1 MERAEREQDEDRR
14 ESPDDPQRGAE
25 LISDVSESQQ
35 AAFTD
40 SEGDETRR
48 DDEEAVDDDDDDDD
62 DDDEDEDDELIVL
75 DPEHPLMKRF
85 QSALKKHLTEQLERL
100 ELKLQEKVM
109 EEQMEKSR
117 YEQLC
122 TILYSEQRD
131 LATLQ
136 ASLEIL
142 QENRAKAASDRRQA
156 EEQLEITRNEYRS
169 ITEQVKKEHTKVSEL
184 QSEVDTFARRLI
196 YMQEVTSDLHSEVAA
211 MKNTKNKAQAEKR
224 QAEEQKL
231 QQDLYVE
238 RLIKQVEKLREQI
251 ALYEV
256 QTLAQTKDKEAAR
269 DALAEAQLELDSIVV
284 EKKQILQQLDSSMI
298 EMKRRDEA
306 YTTMQEALRSAN
318 HELRALDTEL
328 EGFNRSITQ
337 EQEKNEVLTVMVN
350 RAELNRDTY
359 RKLLT
364 QIGTKKEALQKL
376 CTTYTRTLQETEKS
390 LTSVTTECSVRQSEL
405 TILTKQIEKEACVRM
420 ELEEKIMRKM
430 QEQLTHDSSAKHTH
444 HLTMTIMAQHREKE
458 GQLAKVKG
466 DSAAVTLEV
475 SEVALRLEALS
486 RLQLEQEQEVKERN
500 QLLLTKEAAVT
511 KLISTIERNQATISM
526 YNKKIEQIRAST
538 GHEDLGPLEIEVRA
552 LNKQLEE
559 LGAEKKEQ
567 HQSWLWQQGELV
579 RLRQEKQAQSSATQT
594 LNTQLTILQQRN
606 IRNKSEI
613 EQEERGLVELE
624 RESKVLRLDME
635 KLNSLLNQKAQ
646 LKQELEQSNSLM
658 EKSFIQTLKDAE
670 RESVEMQLRL
680 EKLQEEKKQ
689 LLNSLEEAERQI
701 MLWERKIQL
710 AKETRLAVESEVGKG
725 DMPTIKAEIHRKERH
740 YNQLLKQR
748 EMMLREMEAAV
759 ARRENIVR
767 RSEAQTQSNRKH
779 TTRAN
784 LQNTLQNLQRNIL
797 QTHKQAEEYS
807 GVIAQLQ
814 QEQSS
819 LCESLK
825 EKQMQITDLKN
836 TSSTYKDDIK
846 DMQETKEKN
855 LIQLLALQSRVKQ
868 LQLVMEDRYRAT
880 AKGEDVLQLAM
891 NTLQEELN
899 MTRDVLQ
906 QVLQDY
912 PQYKPLLHR
921 ICLLL
926 SAHTHSE

>member
-1 MERAEREQDEDRR
+1 
-14 ESPDDPQRGAE
+14 
-25 LISDVSESQQ
+25 
-35 AAFTD
+35 
-40 SEGDETRR
+40 
-48 DDEEAVDDDDDDDD
+48 
-62 DDDEDEDDELIVL
+62 
-75 DPEHPLMKRF
+75 
-85 QSALKKHLTEQLERL
+85 
-100 ELKLQEKVM
+100 
-109 EEQMEKSR
+109 
-117 YEQLC
+117 
-122 TILYSEQRD
+122 
-131 LATLQ
+131 
-136 ASLEIL
+136 
-142 QENRAKAASDRRQA
+142 
-156 EEQLEITRNEYRS
+156 
-169 ITEQVKKEHTKVSEL
+169 
-184 QSEVDTFARRLI
+184 
-196 YMQEVTSDLHSEVAA
+196 MQEVTSDLHLEVAA

-238 RLIKQVEKLREQI
+238 RLMKQVEKLREQI

-256 QTLAQTKDKEAAR
+256 QILSQTEDKEAAR

-284 EKKQILQQLDSSMI
+284 EKKLQQLNSSMI
-298 EMKRRDEA
+298 EVKRRDEA
-306 YTTMQEALRSAN
+306 YNTMQEALRSAN

-359 RKLLT
+359 
-364 QIGTKKEALQKL
+364 KEALQKL

-390 LTSVTTECSVRQSEL
+390 LTSVTT
-405 TILTKQIEKEACVRM
+405 
-420 ELEEKIMRKM
+420 
-430 QEQLTHDSSAKHTH
+430 
-444 HLTMTIMAQHREKE
+444 
-458 GQLAKVKG
+458 LAKVKG

-486 RLQLEQEQEVKERN
+486 RLQLEQEQEMKERN

-538 GHEDLGPLEIEVRA
+538 GHEDLGPLEIEVRS

-559 LGAEKKEQ
+559 L
-567 HQSWLWQQGELV
+567 
-579 RLRQEKQAQSSATQT
+579 
-594 LNTQLTILQQRN
+594 
-606 IRNKSEI
+606 
-613 EQEERGLVELE
+613 
-624 RESKVLRLDME
+624 SKVLRLDME
-635 KLNSLLNQKAQ
+635 KLNSLLNQKTQ

-658 EKSFIQTLKDAE
+658 EKSFIQTLKQIN
-670 RESVEMQLRL
+670 MP
-680 EKLQEEKKQ
+680 
-689 LLNSLEEAERQI
+689 I

-725 DMPTIKAEIHRKERH
+725 DMPTIKGEIHRKE
-740 YNQLLKQR
+740 LLKQR

-779 TTRAN
+779 PTRAN

-797 QTHKQAEEYS
+797 QTHK
-807 GVIAQLQ
+807 
-814 QEQSS
+814 
-819 LCESLK
+819 
-825 EKQMQITDLKN
+825 MQITDLKN

-868 LQLVMEDRYRAT
+868 LQLVMEGRYRAT
-880 AKGEDVLQLAM
+880 ARGEDALQLAM

-899 MTRDVLQ
+899 TVRHGILTARPYGTLVASKGHLRNGSRAGGGQQFSPPVGGLSSLSVNMLYRQDLRIAEHNGLSVHSSASVQQLEGWDNKAGAATSVLPTTGLTAFQ
-906 QVLQDY
+906 GLQE
-912 PQYKPLLHR
+912 
-921 ICLLL
+921 LLL
-926 SAHTHSE
+926 CLN